1 MATRKMEN
9 AITEYSFSSGEM
21 CWSIWANEAWFLCA
35 SKCHLSFVYSLWRW
49 FSVPVVC
56 RRFPLKNDLLVD
68 FICVM
73 VVDSL
78 LKSITDIRIG
88 NFSHSVC
95 YCWAV
100 RQLAELNPFSLSHSL
115 CIHLKLVHHE
125 LKWMAFDHILCDDK
139 LPIIWIT
146 NISNFPRALQLLF
159 THIHPPTHHIFL
171 SFVYFIVSI
180 SLFSFTSTVRC
191 ASYPLHHSNNRTI
204 FSNESCYI
212 FHFYLCYGFLSVFSV
227 IRMTE
232 IFVLGI
238 EASWRQTCCHFGHFK
253 GCGLTL
259 YSKQQTYR
267 MI

>member
-1 MATRKMEN
+1 MATGKMEY

-21 CWSIWANEAWFLCA
+21 CWSIRANEVWFLCA
-35 SKCHLSFVYSLWRW
+35 SKCHSSFVYSLWRW

-78 LKSITDIRIG
+78 LKSITDIRMG

-115 CIHLKLVHHE
+115 SIHLKLVHHE

-146 NISNFPRALQLLF
+146 NISNFPRASF
-159 THIHPPTHHIFL
+159 THIHPLTHHIFL

-191 ASYPLHHSNNRTI
+191 ASYPLTIQTIEQSFRTNRFTFFISICAMVFSPSFLRHSNDRNICVGYRSKSKT
-204 FSNESCYI
+204 N
-212 FHFYLCYGFLSVFSV
+212 
-227 IRMTE
+227 
-232 IFVLGI
+232 VLPF
-238 EASWRQTCCHFGHFK
+238 WPF
-253 GCGLTL
+253 
-259 YSKQQTYR
+259 
-267 MI
+267 